1 MAIIRV
7 PDVMKPR
14 LDINLKAPVLVDGNL
29 EYEVSLEMKQF
40 WESLSEREKE
50 TLCSISSKEKKDLR
64 DVLAEQM

>member
-7 PDVMKPR
+7 PDVMKPG
-14 LDINLKAPVLVDGNL
+14 LDINLKAPVLVDWNL
-29 EYEVSLEMKQF
+29 EYEVSLEMKRF